1 MKGQLRYYSKEVTYF
16 KIIVSF
22 LHSKG
27 HCPLNAALCYFMV
40 CRLSTIQNADTIAVM
55 QDGVILEQGT
65 HEQLMAKGEGGGY
78 FALVSLQTNMN

>member
-1 MKGQLRYYSKEVTYF
+1 MIGG
-16 KIIVSF
+16 F
-22 LHSKG
+22 LHSEG
-27 HCPLNAALCYFMV
+27 QWALNGVLCCFMV

-78 FALVSLQTNMN
+78 FSLVSLQTSMN

>member
-1 MKGQLRYYSKEVTYF
+1 MKGQLRYYSKEATAF
-16 KIIVSF
+16 KIIDSF

-27 HCPLNAALCYFMV
+27 QCPLNAALCYFMV

-78 FALVSLQTNMN
+78 FSLVSLQTTMN

>member
-1 MKGQLRYYSKEVTYF
+1 M
-16 KIIVSF
+16 IVSF
-22 LHSKG
+22 LHSIDQ
-27 HCPLNAALCYFMV
+27 CPLNAALCYFMV

-78 FALVSLQTNMN
+78 FSLVSLQTTMN